1 MHIHLDHIT
10 INVRDMEASE
20 RFYGEVLGL
29 PKMENVDMGDHE
41 IHYFQLDG
49 PVRLELI
56 TYMDDFGELKANVKT
71 RGIYRH
77 FAMETKDVDALY
89 EKIKGAGYTCLT
101 EPSDV
106 EKLHFRGFLAE
117 DPNGVEVEFLQR

>member
-1 MHIHLDHIT
+1 MRAAYICSKPCLFFIRPHRSPPGTGDCGAAFEHILQGGKMHIRLDHLT

-56 TYMDDFGELKANVKT
+56 SYMDDFGELKANVKT
-71 RGIYRH
+71 RGI
-77 FAMETKDVDALY
+77 
-89 EKIKGAGYTCLT
+89 
-101 EPSDV
+101 
-106 EKLHFRGFLAE
+106 
-117 DPNGVEVEFLQR
+117 

>member
-56 TYMDDFGELKANVKT
+56 SYMDDTWPCTKEIKSRIVGLVAQARKA
-71 RGIYRH
+71 R
-77 FAMETKDVDALY
+77 
-89 EKIKGAGYTCLT
+89 
-101 EPSDV
+101 
-106 EKLHFRGFLAE
+106 
-117 DPNGVEVEFLQR
+117 